1 MLQRLKVE
9 NYALIESL
17 ELELDPHLNILT
29 GETGAGKS
37 ILLGALA
44 LLLGGRSDGSAI
56 KDNSRNC
63 LVEGTFDL
71 SGLEL
76 EEFFTR
82 NDLDYEPV
90 TLITRQITPSGKSRA
105 FVNDTPVQLATLKA
119 LGTQLIDIHSQHQNL
134 ILSSEEFRLRA
145 LDTLAGTSDALARYR
160 SLYDRLHALRRELAA
175 LRAEAEQ
182 GRRDQEWLQYQVEE
196 LTSADLHDG
205 EQSALEAEL
214 ALLENADRIGEALT
228 ELRNALDED
237 ERGVLVRLR
246 NAETAFGHLRTSCPA
261 AAEIADRLRPVVLEL
276 KDLSATAAAE
286 SERIEADPA
295 RLQRVGDRLDRIY
308 TLCQK
313 HRAADLAEL
322 IAVRDRY
329 AARLGAI
336 TEGDEAIRTL
346 ETEVA
351 ETERQAETAAAE
363 LRRARES
370 AAPAFGE
377 AICRTLE
384 QLGMPGATFRIAV
397 CDTQT
402 LTPSGRDRADFLFS
416 ANAGLAAAPVERIA
430 SGGELSR
437 VMLALKALL
446 AQKTQLPT
454 ILFDE
459 IDTGVSGRIADAMGE
474 IIRDLSAR
482 MQVVDITHLPQVA
495 SKGEAHFVVFKQEG
509 RTRIARL
516 GSDERVAEIAKML
529 SGSEITEAALAQ
541 ARILLGRK

>member
-196 LTSADLHDG
+196 LTSA
-205 EQSALEAEL
+205 
-214 ALLENADRIGEALT
+214 R
-228 ELRNALDED
+228 
-237 ERGVLVRLR
+237 
-246 NAETAFGHLRTSCPA
+246 
-261 AAEIADRLRPVVLEL
+261 
-276 KDLSATAAAE
+276 
-286 SERIEADPA
+286 PA
-295 RLQRVGDRLDRIY
+295 R
-308 TLCQK
+308 
-313 HRAADLAEL
+313 
-322 IAVRDRY
+322 
-329 AARLGAI
+329 
-336 TEGDEAIRTL
+336 
-346 ETEVA
+346 
-351 ETERQAETAAAE
+351 
-363 LRRARES
+363 RRASRPWKPNWPCWKMPTAS
-370 AAPAFGE
+370 ARPSPSSAMHSTRTNGGCSCGSAMRRPLSGTCAQAAPPPRRSPTG
-377 AICRTLE
+377 CGLSYWNSRT
-384 QLGMPGATFRIAV
+384 
-397 CDTQT
+397 
-402 LTPSGRDRADFLFS
+402 
-416 ANAGLAAAPVERIA
+416 
-430 SGGELSR
+430 
-437 VMLALKALL
+437 
-446 AQKTQLPT
+446 
-454 ILFDE
+454 
-459 IDTGVSGRIADAMGE
+459 
-474 IIRDLSAR
+474 
-482 MQVVDITHLPQVA
+482 
-495 SKGEAHFVVFKQEG
+495 
-509 RTRIARL
+509 
-516 GSDERVAEIAKML
+516 
-529 SGSEITEAALAQ
+529 
-541 ARILLGRK
+541 

>member
-56 KDNSRNC
+56 KDNARNC

-134 ILSSEEFRLRA
+134 ILSSEEFRTSA
-145 LDTLAGTSDALARYR
+145 LDTVAANGELLTQYAAQYAR
-160 SLYDRLHALRRELAA
+160 LTELRRRLAA
-175 LRAEAEQ
+175 LREEAAN
-182 GRRDQEWLQYQVEE
+182 GRRDEEWLRFQTEE
-196 LTSADLHDG
+196 LTSANLRPG
-205 EQSALEAEL
+205 EQAEL
-214 ALLENADRIGEALT
+214 EEELAVLENADRIGEALT
-228 ELRNALDED
+228 SLRNALDAD
-237 ERGVLVRLR
+237 ETGVLAQLKNSENELNHIRSHYPAAGEYAGRLR
-246 NAETAFGHLRTSCPA
+246 S
-261 AAEIADRLRPVVLEL
+261 VLEEL
-276 KDLSATAAAE
+276 KDINGSAAAAC
-286 SERIEADPA
+286 ERLDADPERLAKCSA
-295 RLQRVGDRLDRIY
+295 RLD
-308 TLCQK
+308 TLIALQQK
-313 HRAADLAEL
+313 HRAADEAEL
-322 IAVRDRY
+322 IALRDRC
-329 AARLGAI
+329 AAQLAAIVHSDEEIAQAEAALSEAAEKTATLADRLHKTREKAAAGFEKHILSTLARLGMP
-336 TEGDEAIRTL
+336 
-346 ETEVA
+346 ETV
-351 ETERQAETAAAE
+351 
-363 LRRARES
+363 
-370 AAPAFGE
+370 
-377 AICRTLE
+377 
-384 QLGMPGATFRIAV
+384 FRIA
-397 CDTQT
+397 
-402 LTPSGRDRADFLFS
+402 LTPLAEPGRTGRDSVQFLFT
-416 ANAGLAAAPVERIA
+416 ANPRMTPQPVERIA

-446 AQKTQLPT
+446 AERMQLPT
-454 ILFDE
+454 IIFDE

-474 IIRDLSAR
+474 IIADLSQT

-495 SKGEAHFVVFKQEG
+495 SKGDTHFVVYKDAEG
-509 RTRIARL
+509 SHIRRLDPEERIT
-516 GSDERVAEIAKML
+516 EIAKML
-529 SGSEITEAALAQ
+529 SGSQITEAALAQ
-541 ARILLGRK
+541 ARILLDK

>member
-175 LRAEAEQ
+175 
-182 GRRDQEWLQYQVEE
+182 
-196 LTSADLHDG
+196 
-205 EQSALEAEL
+205 
-214 ALLENADRIGEALT
+214 
-228 ELRNALDED
+228 
-237 ERGVLVRLR
+237 
-246 NAETAFGHLRTSCPA
+246 P
-261 AAEIADRLRPVVLEL
+261 AEIADRLRPVVLEL

-446 AQKTQLPT
+446 AQKTQPHRPPRLRRAGSRDRKNA
-454 ILFDE
+454 F
-459 IDTGVSGRIADAMGE
+459 GQRNHRSGACAGTH
-474 IIRDLSAR
+474 SAG
-482 MQVVDITHLPQVA
+482 T
-495 SKGEAHFVVFKQEG
+495 
-509 RTRIARL
+509 
-516 GSDERVAEIAKML
+516 
-529 SGSEITEAALAQ
+529 
-541 ARILLGRK
+541 

>member
-205 EQSALEAEL
+205 
-214 ALLENADRIGEALT
+214 DRVIMVEDVTTSGKSI
-228 ELRNALDED
+228 DE
-237 ERGVLVRLR
+237 
-246 NAETAFGHLRTSCPA
+246 TYP
-261 AAEIADRLRPVVLEL
+261 IL
-276 KDLSATAAAE
+276 K
-286 SERIEADPA
+286 
-295 RLQRVGDRLDRIY
+295 G
-308 TLCQK
+308 
-313 HRAADLAEL
+313 AADVEVKGL
-322 IAVRDRY
+322 IVSLNRM
-329 AARLGAI
+329 
-336 TEGDEAIRTL
+336 
-346 ETEVA
+346 EV
-351 ETERQAETAAAE
+351 
-363 LRRARES
+363 
-370 AAPAFGE
+370 GK
-377 AICRTLE
+377 
-384 QLGMPGATFRIAV
+384 
-397 CDTQT
+397 
-402 LTPSGRDRADFLFS
+402 
-416 ANAGLAAAPVERIA
+416 
-430 SGGELSR
+430 GG
-437 VMLALKALL
+437 VVT
-446 AQKTQLPT
+446 AQKEVQEKYGFP
-454 ILFDE
+454 
-459 IDTGVSGRIADAMGE
+459 
-474 IIRDLSAR
+474 
-482 MQVVDITHLPQVA
+482 VA
-495 SKGEAHFVVFKQEG
+495 SIVSMAEVVECLYNKEVEGEVVINDDIKAA
-509 RTRIARL
+509 I
-516 GSDERVAEIAKML
+516 DEYYEQYGAK
-529 SGSEITEAALAQ
+529 E
-541 ARILLGRK
+541 